1 MPNAYWNRSRSLRP
15 DCGPLQLPIGKE
27 KNFSGVVDL
36 VKMKAYTY
44 ELGGN
49 GKGKEGE
56 IPANIVRRP
65 RRLMKS
71 WSNWSPK
78 AKTS

>member
-1 MPNAYWNRSRSLRP
+1 
-15 DCGPLQLPIGKE
+15 
-27 KNFSGVVDL
+27 
-36 VKMKAYTY
+36 MKAYTY

-56 IPANIVRRP
+56 IPAEPEGRSAKKRT
-65 RRLMKS
+65 KS
-71 WSNWSPK
+71 WSNWWPK